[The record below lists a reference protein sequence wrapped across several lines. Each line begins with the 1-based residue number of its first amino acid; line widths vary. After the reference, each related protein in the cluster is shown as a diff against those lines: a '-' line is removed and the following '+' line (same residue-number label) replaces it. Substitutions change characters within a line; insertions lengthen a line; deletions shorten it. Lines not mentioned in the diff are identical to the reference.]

1 MNTCIKCG
9 CDDAYPSLPPCPTP
23 EGCPNPQPCAEFF
36 DANCVRFT
44 LPDIECGTD
53 TVVFQDDTLSEALD
67 NIITYFCQRL
77 VTLVNNINAQL
88 LVINNRLTAIEG
100 DIVEIRSDITN
111 IEGDIVDIQGDIVDI
126 QGDITDIQGDITT
139 IQGDISTIEGNI
151 STIEGDITTI
161 NTQLGEAMPI
171 GSVIPWAGKS
181 SLPLPDGWLPCDG
194 SLQSTSTYAA
204 LFAVIDD
211 EYGTGAPIGQFYMPN
226 LIDAIPYGNNQAS
239 VGTVVG
245 DNAQAGNVS
254 VGISASNLPEHTH
267 SLTGIVTGDSGEHTH
282 VYHTSNSGGGSG
294 NRADSGGADND
305 NSPTTELGGNHTHTL
320 SGNIGYTGTPGTN
333 NATGTITSG
342 DNRQRGI
349 SMRYMIKY

>member
-9 CDDAYPSLPPCPTP
+9 CDNAYPSLPPCPTP

-36 DANCVRFT
+36 NAECVRFT

-53 TVVFQDDTLSEALD
+53 TVVFQDDTLAEALD

-77 VTLVNNINAQL
+77 VTLTNYINAQL
-88 LVINNRLTAIEG
+88 AIINNRLT
-100 DIVEIRSDITN
+100 T
-111 IEGDIVDIQGDIVDI
+111 IEGDIVDIKGDIVDIKGDIVNI
-126 QGDITDIQGDITT
+126 QGDITDIQGDITDIQNDIT
-139 IQGDISTIEGNI
+139 NIQGDINSIDNSITNI
-151 STIEGDITTI
+151 T
-161 NTQLGEAMPI
+161 TQLGEAMPV
-171 GSVIPWAGKS
+171 GSVIPWAGQS
-181 SLPLPDGWLPCDG
+181 SLPLPNGWLPCDG
-194 SLQSTSTYAA
+194 SLQSTTTYAA
-204 LFAVIDD
+204 LFAVIND
-211 EYGTGAPIGQFYMPN
+211 EYGSGAPIGQFYMPN

-245 DNAQAGNVS
+245 DNTQTGNVS
-254 VGISASNLPEHTH
+254 VGISASNLPYHTH

-282 VYHTSNSGGGSG
+282 TYHTSNSGGGSG

-320 SGNIGYTGTPGTN
+320 SGDIGYTGTPGTN

-342 DNRQRGI
+342 DNRQRGV